1 MKFEFRKF
9 LAQHMCVYTHTAVF
23 ADGTTM
29 YKYSNTVLSVIL
41 STELRHA
48 MLIQADARH
57 RAGNMEFLIRQI

>member
-1 MKFEFRKF
+1 
-9 LAQHMCVYTHTAVF
+9 MCYTAVF
-23 ADGTTM
+23 ADGM
-29 YKYSNTVLSVIL
+29 YKYSSTVLSVIL